1 MNTPLNPSANS
12 PARNTKVMNRFDLT
26 SRLIAKLKNEE
37 AVVGGIGN
45 TNFDLW
51 AAGHRP
57 QNFYMLGSMG
67 LAFPI
72 ALGVALAQPKR
83 RVFALEGDGSL
94 LMQLGSLSTIAA
106 LAPKNLTM
114 VVMDNGV
121 YQITGAQP
129 TPGAAVSDVV
139 AIALGMRPC
148 QQRLGRGRGRFRAAD
163 RAVAVGVRADADR
176 GSHRRQAG
184 SWNHAARSGP
194 DQGALHARSGCAAA
208 VVNPKALT
216 TRASQA
222 AVRLPGR

>member
-1 MNTPLNPSANS
+1 MDTTPDS

-26 SRLIAKLKNEE
+26 SRLVAKLKNEE

-94 LMQLGSLSTIAA
+94 LMQMGCLSTIAT
-106 LAPKNLTM
+106 LKPKNLCM
-114 VVMDNGV
+114 IVMDNGS
-121 YQITGAQP
+121 YQITGGQP
-129 TPGAAVSDVV
+129 TPAAAVSDIV
-139 AIALGMRPC
+139 AIAVACGLVDSSW
-148 QQRLGRGRGRFRAAD
+148 AAD
-163 RAVAVGVRADADR
+163 EDDFERLVDRSLSATTPTLIGVRIDDKPGVGTTRRDPVQIRERFMIGLGA
-176 GSHRRQAG
+176 RQA
-184 SWNHAARSGP
+184 
-194 DQGALHARSGCAAA
+194 L
-208 VVNPKALT
+208 
-216 TRASQA
+216 
-222 AVRLPGR
+222 